1 MSSPVV
7 EDRLN
12 ALERELAE
20 VKVELARVAAKS
32 IGTQPDWLDVM
43 EGSMSEY
50 PEFDAMVRLGREYR
64 KSFHPAVPGL
74 KFEDWT
80 REEPVRDLP

>member
-20 VKVELARVAAKS
+20 VKVELARVGMTVPVTSSLGEITSLDWRS
-32 IGTQPDWLDVM
+32 IPSTGK
-43 EGSMSEY
+43 ES
-50 PEFDAMVRLGREYR
+50 
-64 KSFHPAVPGL
+64 
-74 KFEDWT
+74 
-80 REEPVRDLP
+80 

>member
-20 VKVELARVAAKS
+20 VKVELARVGMTVPVTSSLA
-32 IGTQPDWLDVM
+32 
-43 EGSMSEY
+43 
-50 PEFDAMVRLGREYR
+50 
-64 KSFHPAVPGL
+64 PAVSAKL
-74 KFEDWT
+74 LLWT
-80 REEPVRDLP
+80 GEVFLQQEKNHKYERRQHCHCSQGH